1 MEIKV
6 FESLQKKTRALLK
19 KKKVYQYTIFGVLA
33 IMALFITVLVGTGE
47 IPQGF
52 LLGTI
57 WALIDFIFEDS
68 LFDKLR
74 NSLR

>member
-1 MEIKV
+1 
-6 FESLQKKTRALLK
+6 
-19 KKKVYQYTIFGVLA
+19 
-33 IMALFITVLVGTGE
+33 MALFITVLVGTGE